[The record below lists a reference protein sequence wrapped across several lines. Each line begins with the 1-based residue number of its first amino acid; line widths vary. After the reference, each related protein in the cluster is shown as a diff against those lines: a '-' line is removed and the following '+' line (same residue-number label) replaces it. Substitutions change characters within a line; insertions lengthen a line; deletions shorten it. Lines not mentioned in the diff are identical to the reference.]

1 MQVFFQELH
10 GSFYKS
16 LTLHQFQCLITI
28 GGYSKW
34 ELERVGQNIAF
45 HLQKGNKP
53 TFHFAQNTLN
63 SSNTAFTSHA
73 NSENNGLHCIFCFEI

>member
-1 MQVFFQELH
+1 M
-10 GSFYKS
+10 
-16 LTLHQFQCLITI
+16 

-34 ELERVGQNIAF
+34 ELEQVGQNIAF

-73 NSENNGLHCIFCFEI
+73 NSENNGLHRIFCFEI